1 MPEPGGTPQRHG
13 ARIVG
18 TTRSPL
24 HHIKVTVM
32 RSILPRRK
40 GHPTSPLR
48 LRIGRRAA
56 VLVGVCATVLTML
69 AAPMQA
75 HAAPV
80 RIGYWTSGVSLGFGA
95 VLEAKG
101 YLKAHGVDATFVRF
115 SDVNA
120 PTRALAAD
128 AIDLAFGAAAAS
140 VFATASEGVPVKIFL
155 ATQPADV
162 QFVVPED
169 SPIKSL
175 SEFRGKKIGMS
186 PAGSSVASIAQAV
199 LAGNYG
205 IRPTDFS
212 LVGGN
217 ESRLAQF
224 LVQKQVDGA
233 ALRSVTIAQLHE
245 LKVRQLG
252 TFSGEWRK
260 YTKTDA
266 VPYIGVGAVR
276 GDLIAQ
282 RPDQVAKIIAAMRDT
297 LAWGATHPDDVA
309 LILQKTANLPPEDAK
324 VYAAQWRNMNRAAF
338 EPSDIETL
346 KRENAL
352 FVSSGILKGTL
363 PDNLF
368 VTGPYEQSKSIKE
381 IAQ

>member
-1 MPEPGGTPQRHG
+1 MPSFP
-13 ARIVG
+13 
-18 TTRSPL
+18 
-24 HHIKVTVM
+24 
-32 RSILPRRK
+32 PRRP
-40 GHPTSPLR
+40 GRTALLSVFQP
-48 LRIGRRAA
+48 GRRAA
-56 VLVGVCATVLTML
+56 LLAGVCATALTVLT
-69 AAPMQA
+69 APLQA
-75 HAAPV
+75 QAAPV

-120 PTRALAAD
+120 PTRALAAN

-140 VFATASEGVPVKIFL
+140 VFATASEGVPVKIVL

-175 SEFRGKKIGMS
+175 SEFKGKKVGMS

-205 IRPTDFS
+205 IQPSDFS

-233 ALRSVTIAQLHE
+233 ALRSVTIAQLKE

-252 TFSGEWRK
+252 TFAGEWQK
-260 YTKTDA
+260 YTKSDA

-276 GDLIAQ
+276 GDLVSQ
-282 RPDQVAKIIAAMRDT
+282 HPDDVAKIIAAMRDT
-297 LAWGATHPDDVA
+297 LTWGAAHPDEVA
-309 LILQKTANLPPEDAK
+309 QILEKTANLPADDAK

-338 EPSDIETL
+338 DQSDIDTL
-346 KRENAL
+346 KREDAL
-352 FVSSGILKGTL
+352 FVSSGILKGKL
-363 PDNLF
+363 PDDLF
-368 VTGPYEQSKSIKE
+368 VTGPYQQSKSIKE
-381 IAQ
+381 ITQ